1 MKTKRKKHSEMD
13 VIKAVRK
20 ASRELEIELH
30 GHPINHVSTH
40 KSKKTY
46 TRKEKHKGVKD
57 EHIRRE
63 ITEGSGG
70 CDEK

>member
-1 MKTKRKKHSEMD
+1 MRTKKKKYSYMD

-30 GHPINHVSTH
+30 GHPVNHVSVY

-46 TRKEKHKGVKD
+46 TRKEKHKGIKD
-57 EHIRRE
+57 E
-63 ITEGSGG
+63 
-70 CDEK
+70 